1 MPLYL
6 VTRPHGASHMRNS
19 AGIHAA
25 LVDAANAPAAIAAAN
40 ALTAAGTA
48 NVARMDTPF
57 DGYTATQVA
66 ATAQPGFIP
75 AIVQGDVLGAA
86 YSGPS
91 RGA

>member
-6 VTRPHGASHMRNS
+6 VTRPHGASHMKNTS
-19 AGIHAA
+19 GIHAA

-57 DGYTATQVA
+57 TGYTVTQVA
-66 ATAQPGFIP
+66 ATAQPGFVP
-75 AIVQGDVLGAA
+75 AIVQGDVLGSA

>member
-6 VTRPHGASHMRNS
+6 VTRPNGASHMKNI

-25 LVDAANAPAAIAAAN
+25 LVDAASGPAAIAAAN
-40 ALTAAGTA
+40 ALAAAGTA

-57 DGYTATQVA
+57 AGFTATQVA
-66 ATAQPGFIP
+66 ATVQPGFVP
-75 AIVQGDVLGAA
+75 AIVQGDFLGAA
-86 YSGPS
+86 YSGAS

>member
-6 VTRPHGASHMRNS
+6 VTRPKDAPNLRNM

-25 LVDAANAPAAIAAAN
+25 LVDAANGPAAIAAAN

-48 NVARMDTPF
+48 NVARMDAPF
-57 DGYTATQVA
+57 AGYTATQVA
-66 ATAQPGFIP
+66 TTAQPGFVP
-75 AIVQGDVLGAA
+75 ALVQGDVLGST
-86 YSGPS
+86 YSGPA